1 MHIACTERTPMF
13 PRTFKEVFVRAVASR
28 YGSPLIEFAIAEYNY
43 VAPPTHPLELEFY
56 KFSGSTIDDII
67 PTIEV
72 PRVKFVKFISSGL
85 VSSHRSV
92 IYEIS
97 SPKRRSTVRI

>member
-1 MHIACTERTPMF
+1 MPWF

-43 VAPPTHPLELEFY
+43 VAPPTHPLEFEFY

-72 PRVKFVKFISSGL
+72 PRVKFVKFVSSG
-85 VSSHRSV
+85 
-92 IYEIS
+92 IS
-97 SPKRRSTVRI
+97 F